1 MWLGYFVLAGHDSDG
16 LNVLIVSGLVD
27 RNTVMAVDG
36 STVVAVD
43 GSTVVAVDGSIVEL
57 VDKDTVVVSSCYV
70 ADNKV
75 WIDYE

>member
-1 MWLGYFVLAGHDSDG
+1 MLAGHDSDG

-27 RNTVMAVDG
+27 RNTVM
-36 STVVAVD
+36 AVD